1 MSVAI
6 LMALL
11 SGALCLGMF
20 SVLVPLGPRP
30 DPDEE
35 NDAFG
40 YEDDFYDLNGPVI
53 DMEPAH

>member
-1 MSVAI
+1 MSIAI

-11 SGALCLGMF
+11 SGALCLGMV

-35 NDAFG
+35 NNAFG
-40 YEDDFYDLNGPVI
+40 YEDEFYDLNGPVI